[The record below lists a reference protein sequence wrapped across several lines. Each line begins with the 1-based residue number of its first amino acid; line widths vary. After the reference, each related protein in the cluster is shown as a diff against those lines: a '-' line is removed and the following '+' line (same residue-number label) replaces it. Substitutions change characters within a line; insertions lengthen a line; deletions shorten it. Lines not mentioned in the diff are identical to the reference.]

1 MLGTCAGLVDNTG
14 DCTGD
19 GDLTAALPGGGAG
32 VRGDAAGTLVGD
44 PDTGDGAGELVRLV
58 SG

>member
-1 MLGTCAGLVDNTG
+1 MDNTG

-44 PDTGDGAGELVRLV
+44 PATGDGAGELVGLV